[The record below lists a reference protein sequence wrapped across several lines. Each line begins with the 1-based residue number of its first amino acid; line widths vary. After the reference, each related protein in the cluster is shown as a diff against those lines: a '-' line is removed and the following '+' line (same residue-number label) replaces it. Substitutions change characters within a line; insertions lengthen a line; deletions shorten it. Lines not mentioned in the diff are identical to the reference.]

1 MLAPGDDLRGDARTN
16 FERLPGDAPEPFTP
30 EALDGAVAIID
41 AVLGTGFSGE
51 PREPARSAIE
61 AINAGTPARGDGRSP
76 ATSRAASTPPP
87 VRCSVRPSAPT

>member
-1 MLAPGDDLRGDARTN
+1 MLAPGDELHGDARTN
-16 FERLPGDAPEPFTP
+16 FERLPGAAPAPFTP

-61 AINAGTPARGDGRSP
+61 AINEARTPRGDGRRLRRSE
-76 ATSRAASTPPP
+76 R
-87 VRCSVRPSAPT
+87 RRRLDR